1 MTKKEFKKKC
11 KQEKTVSYKLM
22 LSGGAVST
30 IGLIVVI
37 ATMVFVKGF
46 TTQIAGYIIGA
57 VIALVGLALD
67 IAGEISLSQSYKAY
81 IGKNKS

>member
-30 IGLIVVI
+30 IGLIVV
-37 ATMVFVKGF
+37 MLQWF
-46 TTQIAGYIIGA
+46 
-57 VIALVGLALD
+57 
-67 IAGEISLSQSYKAY
+67 S
-81 IGKNKS
+81 